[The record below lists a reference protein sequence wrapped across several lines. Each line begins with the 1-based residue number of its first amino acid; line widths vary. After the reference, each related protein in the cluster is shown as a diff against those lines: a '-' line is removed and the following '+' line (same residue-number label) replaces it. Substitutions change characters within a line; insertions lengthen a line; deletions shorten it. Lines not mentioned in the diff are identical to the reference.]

1 MTAPL
6 AANPIYLPIFPLP
19 DLTFFPHTLLP
30 LHIFEA
36 RYRAMITDC
45 LARDKRLSVVRLR
58 PGYEAAYDGKP
69 PVYAVASA
77 GSIVRCERLAS
88 GRFNVLLKGEQRIRI
103 VKEVPTDTLYRMAV
117 AAPLADVGEERPA
130 VPTLARTIRERC
142 LQILEALGRGSS
154 EMRESLEAVR
164 SPAELG
170 DQVASG
176 VIPDV
181 AVRQALLEER
191 DVERRL
197 ERLTAALDDLLRQL
211 TRGR

>member
-1 MTAPL
+1 MKPV
-6 AANPIYLPIFPLP
+6 YLPIFPLP

-36 RYRAMITDC
+36 RYRALISDC
-45 LARDKRLSVVRLR
+45 LAGDRQLAVVGLK

-69 PVYAVASA
+69 AVYPVA
-77 GSIVRCERLAS
+77 GAGTIVRCERLAT
-88 GRFNVLLKGEQRIRI
+88 GRFNILLKGERRIRI
-103 VKEVPTDTLYRMAV
+103 EREVPTDTLYRMAM
-117 AAPLADVGEERPA
+117 ARPLHEVGVDRPGLHA
-130 VPTLARTIRERC
+130 LAGTVRERC
-142 LQILEALGRGSS
+142 GQILEALGRGSS
-154 EMRESLEAVR
+154 EVRASLEAVR

-176 VIPDV
+176 LIPD
-181 AVRQALLEER
+181 ATVRRALLEEL

-211 TRGR
+211 SRGR

>member
-1 MTAPL
+1 V

-19 DLTFFPHTLLP
+19 ELTFFPHTLLP

-45 LARDKRLSVVRLR
+45 LARDRRLSVVGLK
-58 PGYEAAYDGKP
+58 PGYEATYDEKP
-69 PVYAVASA
+69 PVYAIA
-77 GSIVRCERLAS
+77 GAGRIIRCERLAT
-88 GRFNVLLKGEQRIRI
+88 GRFNVLLKGEHRIRI
-103 VKEVPTDTLYRMAV
+103 EREVPTDTLYRMA
-117 AAPLADVGEERPA
+117 AATPLGEVGEDRPA
-130 VPTLARTIRERC
+130 LPALAQTVRARC

-181 AVRQALLEER
+181 AVRRSLLEEL

-197 ERLTAALDDLLRQL
+197 ERLTVALDDVLRQL